1 MIKFIVSFRRVSF
14 IVVILLLTITYLY
27 ADATYLSVYATY
39 LSVDATYL
47 SVDASYLFAGIIFPC
62 ADCHL
67 SVVLAVFIMISP
79 ISVVFNYYLKAM
91 SYCFSTS
98 QFPIATIH

>member
-27 ADATYLSVYATY
+27 ADATYLSADATY
-39 LSVDATYL
+39 LSVYATYL